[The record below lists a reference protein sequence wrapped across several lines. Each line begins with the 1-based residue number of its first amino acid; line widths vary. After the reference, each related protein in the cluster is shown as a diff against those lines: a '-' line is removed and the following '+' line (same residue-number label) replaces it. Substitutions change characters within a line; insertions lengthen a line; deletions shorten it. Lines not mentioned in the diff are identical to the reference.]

1 MRVAFD
7 GRSLATPALRGW
19 DRYTIGLVEA
29 LVRAGVQVT
38 LVHRVGAPPRDQ
50 HVAGLGC
57 DIRALP
63 DRGGM
68 WWEQVAV
75 PQALRR
81 GEFDLYHAPAEHGIP
96 VLSRRPTVLT
106 VHSVTMHSYAD
117 LIHRGLLKGELSHYL
132 GSDAIRS
139 RWAPANIYWHLQV
152 HRARHLFTPSAFTRD
167 EVVRFLRIPPKRVTV
182 TPLATHKQFQQPRK
196 TTEARTA
203 ALERL
208 GVQPPYLLYVG
219 GYEPHKNVEGLLR
232 AFVTVHRERSDL
244 SMVLVGTKGLPA
256 QLPETAGALGL
267 SGRRVVVF
275 LVDLTDELT
284 DLYDAAELF
293 VTLSWRESF
302 CLPALEAMARGLPVV
317 ASEWGA
323 TPEVV
328 GNAGVLVDPRD
339 ETTAA
344 QAMLELLD
352 TKNRDGLCDRARERA
367 ARFTWEATARETL
380 RVYERLLSG

>member
-1 MRVAFD
+1 
-7 GRSLATPALRGW
+7 
-19 DRYTIGLVEA
+19 
-29 LVRAGVQVT
+29 
-38 LVHRVGAPPRDQ
+38 
-50 HVAGLGC
+50 
-57 DIRALP
+57 
-63 DRGGM
+63 M

-106 VHSVTMHSYAD
+106 VHSVTMYSYAD
-117 LIHRGLLKGELSHYL
+117 LIRRGLLTGELSHYL
-132 GSDAIRS
+132 GSDAVRS

-167 EVVRFLRIPPKRVTV
+167 EVVRFLRIPAQRVTV
-182 TPLATHKQFQQPRK
+182 TPLAVPRQFHQPRK

-232 AFVTVHRERSDL
+232 AFSTVHRERSDL
-244 SMVLVGTKGLPA
+244 SMALVGTKGLPPR
-256 QLPETAGALGL
+256 LPETAEALGL
-267 SGRRVVVF
+267 RVGRDVMF
-275 LVDLTDELT
+275 LVNLTDELT

-302 CLPALEAMARGLPVV
+302 CLPALEAMTRGLPVV

-328 GNAGVLVDPRD
+328 GNAGMLIDPRD
-339 ETTAA
+339 EAGAA
-344 QAMLELLD
+344 KVVLQLLE
-352 TKNRDGLCDRARERA
+352 TQNRDQLQVRARQRA
-367 ARFTWEATARETL
+367 SEFTWDATARETL
-380 RVYERLLSG
+380 QVYERLLSG